1 MIDALLQGLGLKKT
15 PLILGLIGSV
25 IALKWIEA
33 VGVWGRTCAVFI
45 GCAAAQVGTPLALK
59 FFEFHNEYEGG
70 ISFIIG
76 LFSMSIIGAVMKAI
90 NQADLWALVKEWFSK
105 K

>member
-15 PLILGLIGSV
+15 PLILGLIGSI

-45 GCAAAQVGTPLALK
+45 GCATAQIGTHPTLK
-59 FFEFHNEYEGG
+59 FFEYNNEYEALVA
-70 ISFIIG
+70 FLIG
-76 LFSMSIIGAVMKAI
+76 LFSMSIIGAIMKAI

>member
-1 MIDALLQGLGLKKT
+1 MIDAILQGLGLKKA
-15 PLILGLIGSV
+15 PLILGLIGSI

-45 GCAAAQVGTPLALK
+45 GCASAQVGTPLALH
-59 FFEFHNEYEGG
+59 FFEFQPTYEG
-70 ISFIIG
+70 SVAFVIG

-90 NQADLWALVKEWFSK
+90 NNADLWALVKEWFNK

>member
-1 MIDALLQGLGLKKT
+1 MIDALLQGLGLKKIS
-15 PLILGLIGSV
+15 LIFGLIGAV

-33 VGVWGRTCAVFI
+33 VGAWGRACAVFI
-45 GCAAAQVGTPLALK
+45 GCTTAQVGTPLALK